1 VRLKE
6 LVTRAIRPYMSASD
20 DAQQALVRAYI
31 ACRLALESIPDLPAE
46 TAKAVREPIREFC
59 GKLEPF
65 VEHLAD
71 RDSLHSD
78 EPA

>member
-1 VRLKE
+1 
-6 LVTRAIRPYMSASD
+6 MSASD

-46 TAKAVREPIREFC
+46 TAHAVADPIREFC

-71 RDSLHSD
+71 RDSLRSD
-78 EPA
+78 ETA